1 MITGHGDVKTA
12 VEAIKQGAA
21 NYLTK
26 PVDVAELRAIVDR
39 AAERLRLAR
48 ANRDLRRQLDER
60 FGFQGVVGNSP
71 KMHDVIKRLQA
82 IAPTNATVL
91 ILGET
96 GTGKELAARAIHNNS
111 PRKNKPFAEMNCTA
125 LNENLLDDELFG
137 HDAGAFTGADKP
149 RKGRFEYANGGT
161 LFLDEV
167 GDMPLALQAK
177 LLRVL
182 ENKEVF
188 RIGSNEAIKV
198 NVRVVS
204 ATHRDL
210 EAAVAEGAFRQD
222 LYHRLKVMTVTLPP
236 LRERREDVMLLTAHF
251 IKEFNAQHGKDV
263 RTVAE
268 PVRRAMMAYD
278 WPGNVRELRNFIE
291 SMVVL
296 DVDGVL
302 GLDDVQDGQ
311 VLSKASATS
320 APAVGAS
327 GLVGRPLS
335 EVERYYTE
343 QALAL
348 TDGNREEA
356 AKMLGIGE
364 RTLYRNIKEWEQQKK
379 IREALE
385 GRTATRRRRRGSWV
399 WTRRKCSGRRRS
411 WGWRRGRM
419 NKGFTSPECER
430 GGSQWRQKQWAR
442 RYRGDDREFE
452 GHLRLAAQH
461 DSEGSHTSRRRSGR
475 AGGRRL
481 NAVIAAVPFDPATRL
496 GANGRAQVRRGG
508 APAVMYDPVR
518 LTIMGRDCTMDV
530 LGAPEAAPVRI
541 GRIPLLHLDLV
552 VDLAACKL
560 TGNPAHGGEH
570 VYEMY

>member
-1 MITGHGDVKTA
+1 MSRIAEHAPPKPGEGLKVLVIDDEAFHAETVAESLERVGYECTVATSGTAGARLIAQDEFDVILTDLKMADLDGLAILRIAREEAPEAEVVMITGHGDVKTA

-26 PVDVAELRAIVDR
+26 PVDVGELRAIVDK

-60 FGFQGVVGNSP
+60 FGFQGVIGNSP

-111 PRKNKPFAEMNCTA
+111 PRKTKPFAEMNCTA

-137 HDAGAFTGADKP
+137 HDPGAFTGADKA

-161 LFLDEV
+161 LFLDEI

-236 LRERREDVMLLTAHF
+236 LRERREDIMLLTAHF
-251 IKEFNAQHGKDV
+251 IKEFNALHGKQV
-263 RTVAE
+263 TTVAE

-278 WPGNVRELRNFIE
+278 WPGNVRELRNFLE

-311 VLSKASATS
+311 VLKMPLPS
-320 APAVGAS
+320 GQAS
-327 GLVGRPLS
+327 GPASLVGRPLS

-343 QALAL
+343 QALTL
-348 TDGNREEA
+348 TEGNREEA

-364 RTLYRNIKEWEQQKK
+364 RTLYRNIKEWELQNK
-379 IREALE
+379 IRQTLE
-385 GRTATRRRRRGSWV
+385 GTHGDVTAAARELGMEEKELQ
-399 WTRRKCSGRRRS
+399 RKAKKLGLTD
-411 WGWRRGRM
+411 G
-419 NKGFTSPECER
+419 EAE
-430 GGSQWRQKQWAR
+430 A
-442 RYRGDDREFE
+442 E
-452 GHLRLAAQH
+452 G
-461 DSEGSHTSRRRSGR
+461 
-475 AGGRRL
+475 
-481 NAVIAAVPFDPATRL
+481 
-496 GANGRAQVRRGG
+496 
-508 APAVMYDPVR
+508 
-518 LTIMGRDCTMDV
+518 
-530 LGAPEAAPVRI
+530 
-541 GRIPLLHLDLV
+541 
-552 VDLAACKL
+552 
-560 TGNPAHGGEH
+560 
-570 VYEMY
+570 

>member
-1 MITGHGDVKTA
+1 MSPVPDPSPSRKPGEGLKVLVIDDEPFHAETVAESLERVGYECTVATSGKEGARLIAQDEHDVILTDLKMADLDGLAILRLAKQESPDAEVVMITGHGDVKTA

-26 PVDVAELRAIVDR
+26 PVDVAELRAIVDQ

-48 ANRDLRRQLDER
+48 ANRELHRQLDES
-60 FGFQGVVGNSP
+60 FGFEGVVGNSP
-71 KMHDVIKRLQA
+71 KMHEVIKRLQA

-96 GTGKELAARAIHNNS
+96 GTGKELAAQAIHNNS
-111 PRKNKPFAEMNCTA
+111 PRKNKPFAAMNCTA

-137 HDAGAFTGADKP
+137 HDQGAFTGADKP

-161 LFLDEV
+161 LFLDEI

-188 RIGSNEAIKV
+188 RIGSNEPIKV

-210 EAAVAEGAFRQD
+210 DAAVAEGAFRQD
-222 LYHRLKVMTVTLPP
+222 LYHRLKVMTVKLPP
-236 LRERREDVMLLTAHF
+236 LRERREDIMLLAAHF
-251 IKEFNAQHGKDV
+251 IKEFNAQHGKNV
-263 RTVAE
+263 QTVAE

-311 VLSKASATS
+311 VVGKLPPAAGQSAGS
-320 APAVGAS
+320 S
-327 GLVGRPLS
+327 SLVGRPLS

-348 TDGNREEA
+348 TNGNREEA

-364 RTLYRNIKEWEQQKK
+364 RTLYRNIKEWEQQKR

-385 GRTATRRRRRGSWV
+385 AAHGDETA
-399 WTRRKCSGRRRS
+399 
-411 WGWRRGRM
+411 
-419 NKGFTSPECER
+419 
-430 GGSQWRQKQWAR
+430 
-442 RYRGDDREFE
+442 
-452 GHLRLAAQH
+452 AAQQLGMDAKEVH
-461 DSEGSHTSRRRSGR
+461 RKAKKLGLAEEGA
-475 AGGRRL
+475 AGE
-481 NAVIAAVPFDPATRL
+481 D
-496 GANGRAQVRRGG
+496 
-508 APAVMYDPVR
+508 
-518 LTIMGRDCTMDV
+518 
-530 LGAPEAAPVRI
+530 E
-541 GRIPLLHLDLV
+541 
-552 VDLAACKL
+552 
-560 TGNPAHGGEH
+560 
-570 VYEMY
+570 